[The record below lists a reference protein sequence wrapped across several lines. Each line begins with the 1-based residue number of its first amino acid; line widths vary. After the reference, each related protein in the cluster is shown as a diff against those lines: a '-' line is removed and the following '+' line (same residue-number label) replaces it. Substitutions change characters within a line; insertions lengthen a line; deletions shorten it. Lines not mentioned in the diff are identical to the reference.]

1 MTSTALTNNNFIVS
15 SRAPHEVI
23 IRKTAKAAAAPE
35 AQPTVNTPLISSF
48 KSCDILLPVVFSSML
63 FCCVCL
69 GFCVHYVQ
77 RRRVGAEIYRRKTNV
92 RRRRKCRRVDSGDT
106 VSSVEDIFVRGV
118 L

>member
-1 MTSTALTNNNFIVS
+1 MTSTALTNNNFVVS

-63 FCCVCL
+63 YAVLLCL
-69 GFCVHYVQ
+69 FRCGLQLKRMPCIYGF
-77 RRRVGAEIYRRKTNV
+77 I
-92 RRRRKCRRVDSGDT
+92 
-106 VSSVEDIFVRGV
+106 
-118 L
+118 